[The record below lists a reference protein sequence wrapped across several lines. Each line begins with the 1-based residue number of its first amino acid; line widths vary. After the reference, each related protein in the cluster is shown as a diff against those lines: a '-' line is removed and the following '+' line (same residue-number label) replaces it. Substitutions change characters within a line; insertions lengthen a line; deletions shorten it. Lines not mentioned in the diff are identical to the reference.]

1 MRCRREMDY
10 PRLKMTV
17 QKGKRM
23 KIREVNQVSL
33 DEIAGYMNDEIREQ
47 VHAELAP
54 CTPEEFL
61 TRYLQLDCEFIKL
74 LLSEFNIEID

>member
-17 QKGKRM
+17 QKGKTM
-23 KIREVNQVSL
+23 KIREVNQVRL

-61 TRYLQLDCEFIKL
+61 TRYLQLDCEFINL
-74 LLSEFNIEID
+74 LLFEFNIEID

>member
-1 MRCRREMDY
+1 MDY

-23 KIREVNQVSL
+23 KIREVNQVRL
-33 DEIAGYMNDEIREQ
+33 GEIAGYMNDEIREQ
-47 VHAELAP
+47 VHAEFAP

-61 TRYLQLDCEFIKL
+61 TRYLQLDCEFINL
-74 LLSEFNIEID
+74 LLFEFNIEID

>member
-1 MRCRREMDY
+1 MSPGDGLPAPEDDSPERE
-10 PRLKMTV
+10 
-17 QKGKRM
+17 RM
-23 KIREVNQVSL
+23 KIREVNQVKM

-61 TRYLQLDCEFIKL
+61 TRYLQLDCELINS

>member
-1 MRCRREMDY
+1 MSPGDGLPAPEDDSPERE
-10 PRLKMTV
+10 
-17 QKGKRM
+17 RM

-61 TRYLQLDCEFIKL
+61 TRYLQLDCEFINL

>member
-1 MRCRREMDY
+1 MDY

-23 KIREVNQVSL
+23 KIREVNQVRL
-33 DEIAGYMNDEIREQ
+33 DEIAVYMNDEIREQ

-61 TRYLQLDCEFIKL
+61 TRYLQLDCEFINL
-74 LLSEFNIEID
+74 LLFEFNIEID

>member
-1 MRCRREMDY
+1 MSPGDGLPAPEDDSPER
-10 PRLKMTV
+10 
-17 QKGKRM
+17 KRM

-33 DEIAGYMNDEIREQ
+33 DEIAVYMNDDIREQ

-54 CTPEEFL
+54 CTPKNFL
-61 TRYLQLDCEFIKL
+61 TRYLQLDCKFINL

>member
-1 MRCRREMDY
+1 MSPGDGLPAPEDDSPERE
-10 PRLKMTV
+10 
-17 QKGKRM
+17 RM

-33 DEIAGYMNDEIREQ
+33 DEIAGYMNDDIREQ

-61 TRYLQLDCEFIKL
+61 TRYLQLDCEFINL

>member
-1 MRCRREMDY
+1 MDY

-23 KIREVNQVSL
+23 KIREVNQVRL

-54 CTPEEFL
+54 CTPDEFL
-61 TRYLQLDCEFIKL
+61 TRYLQLDCECIKL

>member
-1 MRCRREMDY
+1 MSPGDGLPAPEDDSPERE
-10 PRLKMTV
+10 
-17 QKGKRM
+17 RM
-23 KIREVNQVSL
+23 KIREVNQVTL
-33 DEIAGYMNDEIREQ
+33 DEIAGYMNDDIREQ

-61 TRYLQLDCEFIKL
+61 TRYIQLDCEIINL

>member
-1 MRCRREMDY
+1 MSPGDGLPAPEDDSPERE
-10 PRLKMTV
+10 
-17 QKGKRM
+17 RM
-23 KIREVNQVSL
+23 KIREVNQVKL

-54 CTPEEFL
+54 CTPDEFL
-61 TRYLQLDCEFIKL
+61 TRYLQLDCELINL

>member
-1 MRCRREMDY
+1 MDY

-23 KIREVNQVSL
+23 KIREVNQVRL

-47 VHAELAP
+47 VHCELAP

-61 TRYLQLDCEFIKL
+61 TRYLHLDCEFINV

>member
-1 MRCRREMDY
+1 MDY

-54 CTPEEFL
+54 CTPHEFFNKIL
-61 TRYLQLDCEFIKL
+61 TA
-74 LLSEFNIEID
+74 

>member
-1 MRCRREMDY
+1 
-10 PRLKMTV
+10 
-17 QKGKRM
+17 M
-23 KIREVNQVSL
+23 KKLSEVNQVML
-33 DEIAGYMNDEIREQ
+33 DDIATYMVDEIREQ